1 MSISFFNTL
10 TRSIEPFKPLSD
22 DKVTLYTCGPT
33 VYNFA
38 HIGNLRSY
46 TCEDLLRRMLEYC
59 GYNVVHVMNITDV
72 EDKII
77 RACLSCGL
85 TLDNFTDPYINAF
98 KEDIASLNIEPATF
112 YPKASEHIKEI
123 VNIINVLL
131 EHKIAYKG
139 EDGSYYFSIDKY
151 PQYGILAK
159 LEKQELK
166 MGARVSH
173 DEYDKEHLSDFALW
187 KAWDEK
193 DGDVFWETS
202 LGKGRPGWHIECSAM
217 ALKYL
222 GDTIDIHMGGVDN
235 IFPHH
240 ENEIAQSSAYTGKEF
255 VKYWI
260 HCEHLL
266 SEGKKMS
273 KSLGNFYTLRDLISK
288 GYSPLAVRYLYIS
301 NHYRSKLNF
310 TLKALEGA
318 ANTLDTLYGFIKRL
332 GKVDN
337 SSCSAKDFD
346 SIFNVTKDSFDEK
359 LFNDLNT
366 PQALSVLFSMI
377 SKVNVLIDKNELS
390 MEQAQTV
397 IDWLLKIDSVLALDF
412 AKALEVETVSEDIE
426 SLIEER
432 QSARKNKN
440 FKRADEIRDLLISRG
455 IALQDTPQG
464 VVWTKI

>member
-1 MSISFFNTL
+1 MAISFYNTL
-10 TRSIEPFKPLSD
+10 TRNIEQFKPLTEG
-22 DKVTLYTCGPT
+22 KVTLYTCGPT

-38 HIGNLRSY
+38 HIGNLRAY

-59 GYNVVHVMNITDV
+59 GYDVMHVMNITDI

-77 RACLSCGL
+77 RACLSGKVNL
-85 TLDNFTDPYINAF
+85 NDFTGPYIEAF
-98 KEDIASLNIEPATF
+98 KEDISSLNVKPAF
-112 YPKASEHIKEI
+112 IYPKASEHIEEI

-131 EHKIAYKG
+131 ERGIAYKG

-151 PQYGILAK
+151 PSYGILAK
-159 LEKQELK
+159 LDKQDLK
-166 MGARVSH
+166 VGVRISH

-193 DGDVFWETS
+193 DGDIYWETS

-217 ALKYL
+217 SLKYL
-222 GDTIDIHMGGVDN
+222 GETIDIHMGGVDN

-273 KSLGNFYTLRDLISK
+273 KSLGNFYTLRDLLAK
-288 GYSPLAVRYLYIS
+288 GYSPLALRYLYIS

-310 TLKALEGA
+310 TLKALESA
-318 ANTLDTLYGFIKRL
+318 ANTIDTLYSFIKRL
-332 GKVDN
+332 SIIDSPGRDN
-337 SSCSAKDFD
+337 DFD
-346 SIFNVTKDSFDEK
+346 AFFNVAKVSFDEK
-359 LFNDLNT
+359 LFNDLQT
-366 PQALSVLFSMI
+366 PQALSILFSLI
-377 SKVNVLIDKNELS
+377 SHANILIDKDELS
-390 MEQAQTV
+390 KQQAQSV
-397 IDWLLKIDSVLALDF
+397 IAWLLKIDSILALDL
-412 AKALEVETVSEDIE
+412 AKALDEEAVPEEIE
-426 SLIEER
+426 RLIEER
-432 QSARKNKN
+432 QAARKNKD
-440 FKRADEIRDLLISRG
+440 FKRADEIRDLLISQG

-464 VVWTKI
+464 VVWKKI